1 MSTTDAGTPVT
12 TGVDDPDYDLVL
24 VLQQAL
30 EDCFR
35 YQHFAA
41 DAAQRGD
48 DELVDFF
55 TELADSDREIAA
67 RAKAMLAARLSR
79 GAASDGSSGGGA
91 DRASTDEMASL
102 DDED

>member
-1 MSTTDAGTPVT
+1 VSTTDTGTPVT

-41 DAAQRGD
+41 DAAERGD
-48 DELVDFF
+48 QELVAFF
-55 TELADSDREIAA
+55 TELADSDRDIAA
-67 RAKAMLAARLSR
+67 RAKAMLATRLAR
-79 GAASDGSSGGGA
+79 GADDDGSSPG
-91 DRASTDEMASL
+91 RASTDEMASL
-102 DDED
+102 DDDD